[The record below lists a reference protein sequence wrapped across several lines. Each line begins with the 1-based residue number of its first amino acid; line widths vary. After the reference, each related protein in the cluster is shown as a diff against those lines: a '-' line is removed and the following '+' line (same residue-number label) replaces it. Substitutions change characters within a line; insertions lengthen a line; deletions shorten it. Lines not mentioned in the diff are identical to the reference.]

1 MPGEFFNPKKEPLL
15 IVISGLSGSG
25 KDTVIQHIRE
35 RQLSFHFVVT
45 ATDRQPRPNEV
56 DGVDYIFV
64 SRERFEQM
72 IQQDEL
78 LEYARVYD
86 QYKGIPREQVRQA
99 LASGKDVILR
109 VDVQGASTIRKL
121 CPEALLVFLSVE
133 NERELIQR
141 LRSRGSESN
150 QDLDIRLAA
159 IYEEFKQLH
168 IFDYVVVN
176 RNGCL
181 EETVDKI
188 SAIITAEHHR
198 IQPRKV
204 NL

>member
-1 MPGEFFNPKKEPLL
+1 LPGEFFNPKTEPLL

-35 RQLSFHFVVT
+35 RHLSFHFVVT

-109 VDVQGASTIRKL
+109 VDVQGASTIRDL
-121 CPEALLVFLSVE
+121 CPEALLIFLSVE
-133 NERELIQR
+133 NEQELIQR
-141 LRSRGSESN
+141 LRSRGSETN
-150 QDLDIRLAA
+150 ENLEIRRAA
-159 IYEEFKQLH
+159 IQDEIKKMK
-168 IFDYVVVN
+168 IFDYVIVN
-176 RNGCL
+176 RNGYL
-181 EETVDKI
+181 EETVDTI
-188 SAIITAEHHR
+188 QSIITAEHHR
-198 IQPRKV
+198 TQPRKV

>member
-1 MPGEFFNPKKEPLL
+1 LPGEFFNPKTEPLL

-25 KDTVIQHIRE
+25 KDTVIQRIRE
-35 RQLSFHFVVT
+35 RNLPFHFVVT
-45 ATDRQPRPNEV
+45 ATDRQPRPKEV

-109 VDVQGASTIRKL
+109 IDVQGASTIRDL

-133 NERELIQR
+133 NEQELIQR
-141 LRSRGSESN
+141 LRSRGSETREN
-150 QDLDIRLAA
+150 LEIRRAA
-159 IYEEFKQLH
+159 IQDEIKKMK
-168 IFDYVVVN
+168 IFDYVIVN

-198 IQPRKV
+198 TQPRKV

>member
-1 MPGEFFNPKKEPLL
+1 LPGEFFNPKTEPLL

-25 KDTVIQHIRE
+25 KDTVIQRIRE
-35 RQLSFHFVVT
+35 RNLPFHFVVT
-45 ATDRQPRPNEV
+45 ATDRQPRPKEV

-72 IQQDEL
+72 IQQDEF

-109 VDVQGASTIRKL
+109 IDVQGASTIRDL

-133 NERELIQR
+133 NEQELIQR
-141 LRSRGSESN
+141 LRSRGSETREN
-150 QDLDIRLAA
+150 LEIRRAA
-159 IYEEFKQLH
+159 IQDEIKKMK
-168 IFDYVVVN
+168 IFDYVIVN

-198 IQPRKV
+198 TQPRKV

>member
-1 MPGEFFNPKKEPLL
+1 LPGEIFNPKTEPLL

-25 KDTVIQHIRE
+25 KDTVIQRIRE
-35 RQLSFHFVVT
+35 RNLPFHFVVT

-86 QYKGIPREQVRQA
+86 QYKGIPRDQVRQA

-109 VDVQGASTIRKL
+109 IDVQGASTIRDL

-133 NERELIQR
+133 NEQELIRR
-141 LRSRGSESN
+141 LQSRGSETREN
-150 QDLDIRLAA
+150 LNIRLAA
-159 IYEEFKQLH
+159 IQDEIKKMK
-168 IFDYVVVN
+168 IFDYVIVN

-198 IQPRKV
+198 TQPRKV